1 MYEQAPSFAAKYAL
15 GVQQKQMQVSGPP
28 QMLDDPPPPPQ
39 EPPAEAEPPKAEAA
53 PKAEPPKATAPEPPK
68 AAPPQAP
75 PQAAV
80 TAPPKAPPKAAVQPP
95 PVPPAPA
102 KPRSYGMTKPNDFA
116 NIGRVHGGK
125 TYAQAGGM
133 GSAGPTSAA
142 EGADETLEDYQK
154 VKVERRQAMDF
165 CDAKF
170 HSWTNIQKYE
180 RVRACSLRVMRA
192 CACIW
197 ACGCRQ
203 I

>member
-28 QMLDDPPPPPQ
+28 QMLEDPPPPPQ

-80 TAPPKAPPKAAVQPP
+80 KPPPQAPPTTAAVQPP

-180 RVRACSLRVMRA
+180 RVRAC
-192 CACIW
+192 
-197 ACGCRQ
+197 
-203 I
+203 